1 MVERQIMTVDVTD
14 RDILDAMGEL
24 PRELFVPAEVRE
36 LAYSDADLPLT
47 SSGPGG
53 LGRLLIAPATLAR
66 LVQLAAPRQGDIV
79 LDIGC
84 GSGYSSAVLAHLV
97 SSVVAVEDDPALV
110 AKATETLIELDIG
123 NVAVVSGAPS
133 EGYPAEGPYDV
144 IFLGGS
150 VAEVPGALLDQLKED
165 GRLVA
170 IVGTGPDGMAVCF
183 RRVGGAV
190 SQRPA
195 FSAAAPPIPGF
206 NKPKLFQF

>member
-14 RDILDAMGEL
+14 RGLLDAMGEL
-24 PRELFVPAEVRE
+24 PREAFVPAQVRD
-36 LAYSDADLPLT
+36 LAYSDADLPIT
-47 SSGPGG
+47 SPGPGG
-53 LGRLLIAPATLAR
+53 QGRQLVASATLAR
-66 LVQLAAPRQGDIV
+66 LVQLAAPKPGDIV

-84 GSGYSSAVLAHLV
+84 GCGYSSAVLAQLV
-97 SSVVAVEDDPALV
+97 SSVVAVEDDPALA

-123 NVAVVSGAPS
+123 NVAVVGGAPS

-150 VAEVPGALLDQLKED
+150 VAEVPETLLDQLKED

-190 SQRPA
+190 SQRRV
-195 FSAAAPPIPGF
+195 FSAAAPPLPGF
-206 NKPKLFQF
+206 AKPKLFQF